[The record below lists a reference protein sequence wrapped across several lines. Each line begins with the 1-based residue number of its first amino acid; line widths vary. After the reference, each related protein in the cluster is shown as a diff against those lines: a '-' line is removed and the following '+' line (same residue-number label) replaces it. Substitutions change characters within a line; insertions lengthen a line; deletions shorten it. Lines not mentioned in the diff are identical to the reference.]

1 MTENSKK
8 PEKKMVAQDKEVL
21 EGKIY
26 AVIAYIG
33 VLCIVS
39 LLLKKDNKFALFHGK
54 QGLVLFIGEVACGL
68 LNVIPVLGQLIWVLA
83 VLVFGI
89 MSLIGI
95 LQALM
100 GNFWKMPVVGE
111 IAEKISL

>member
-1 MTENSKK
+1 MTENNKK
-8 PEKKMVAQDKEVL
+8 ADKKIVPQDKEIL

-33 VLCIVS
+33 VLCVVS

-68 LNVIPVLGQLIWVLA
+68 LNVIPVIGRLIWVLA
-83 VLVFGI
+83 VLVFGV

-100 GNFWKMPVVGE
+100 GTFWKMPVVGD